1 MHADDRERVQEAVEA
16 AMSAGSTYECE
27 YRLVR
32 PDGGVV
38 WITERG
44 RVLHADD
51 GRVDKIV
58 GVSRD
63 VSAQRRAEQAR
74 EQALVN
80 ERRARDEAER
90 QSRIKDEFLAT
101 LSHELRT
108 PMNAILGWLSMLAKG
123 DAVKDPDQAM
133 AVIQRNAQVQAKL
146 IEDLLEMNK
155 LTSGT
160 ARLEIGTVGSR
171 RHPRRHDGVA
181 QADRRHQ
188 RGSSLTD
195 APASLAVEFRPM
207 AAGSSRFSGTC
218 CTTR

>member
-1 MHADDRERVQEAVEA
+1 MRDGLDLRVRVPRRPSRRQRSSGSPSA
-16 AMSAGSTYECE
+16 AARCTPST
-27 YRLVR
+27 
-32 PDGGVV
+32 GGV
-38 WITERG
+38 E
-44 RVLHADD
+44 
-51 GRVDKIV
+51 KIV

-74 EQALVN
+74 ELPLVN

-123 DAVKDPDQAM
+123 DVVRDPEQAM

-160 ARLEIGTVGSR
+160 VRLEIAPLDVGATIDAAHGIAASR
-171 RHPRRHDGVA
+171 PPTPRAFGLSVTRDDVLP
-181 QADRRHQ
+181 RIPP
-188 RGSSLTD
+188 T
-195 APASLAVEFRPM
+195 
-207 AAGSSRFSGTC
+207 AAASSRFSGTC

>member
-1 MHADDRERVQEAVEA
+1 MI
-16 AMSAGSTYECE
+16 
-27 YRLVR
+27 
-32 PDGGVV
+32 V

-44 RVLHADD
+44 RAITGED
-51 GRVDKIV
+51 GVEKIV

-63 VSAQRRAEQAR
+63 MSAQRRAEQAR
-74 EQALVN
+74 ELSLVN

-123 DAVKDPDQAM
+123 DVVRDPDQAM
-133 AVIQRNAQVQAKL
+133 TVIQRNAQLQAKL

-160 ARLEIGTVGSR
+160 ARLERGPLDVGAPSTR
-171 RHPRRHDGVA
+171 R
-181 QADRRHQ
+181 
-188 RGSSLTD
+188 
-195 APASLAVEFRPM
+195 
-207 AAGSSRFSGTC
+207 SSRSSRPPTRKASG
-218 CTTR
+218 